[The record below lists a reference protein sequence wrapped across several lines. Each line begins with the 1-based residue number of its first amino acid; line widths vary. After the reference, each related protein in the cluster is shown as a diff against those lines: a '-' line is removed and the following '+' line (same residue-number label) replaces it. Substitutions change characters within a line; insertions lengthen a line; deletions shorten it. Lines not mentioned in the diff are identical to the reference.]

1 MSDRTTDSTVIELK
15 KEIESLPEIAIRP
28 MFGYQCYSV
37 NGKFFAGFGIKH
49 KSKVIIRLSKDLQLK
64 ALLEEDRLKIEPFI
78 HGAKRGWIELD
89 ISNTRSHEAFY
100 WVKKGYEHALNISKS
115 T

>member
-1 MSDRTTDSTVIELK
+1 MSDRMTDSTMIELK

-37 NGKFFAGFGIKH
+37 NGKFFAGFGIKD
-49 KSKVIIRLSKDLQLK
+49 KSKVIIRLSKNFQLK
-64 ALLEEDRLKIEPFI
+64 ALLEGERLKIEPFK

-89 ISNTRSHEAFY
+89 ISNIRIHEAFY